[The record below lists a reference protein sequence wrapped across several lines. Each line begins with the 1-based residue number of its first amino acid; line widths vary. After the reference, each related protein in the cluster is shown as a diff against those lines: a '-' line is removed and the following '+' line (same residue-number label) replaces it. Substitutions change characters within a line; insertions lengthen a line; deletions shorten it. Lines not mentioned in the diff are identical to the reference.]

1 MAKLG
6 KRLKAI
12 REKINSEETYVIDE
26 VIKLLSDNSKV
37 KFDESVD
44 VAIKLGVDA
53 TKSDQVVRGATI
65 MPAGTGKNIRVA
77 VFTQGPKADAAKE
90 AGADFVGMDDLADEI
105 KGGMM
110 DFDVVIASPDAMR
123 VVGKLG
129 TVLGPRGLM
138 PNPKVGTVTPDVV
151 TAIKNNKAGQAMYR
165 IDKNGII
172 HTMIGKVSFTVDSLK
187 ENLDALLK
195 DLIKKKPS
203 GAKGKYIQKVVIST
217 TMGPGI
223 EVDQSSLDLK

>member
-1 MAKLG
+1 MAKVG

-12 REKINSEETYVIDE
+12 RESFDSLKAHEIDE
-26 VIKLLSDNSKV
+26 ALKILKDNSKV

-65 MPAGTGKNIRVA
+65 LPAGTGKNVRVA

-110 DFDVVIASPDAMR
+110 DFDVVIASFDFA
-123 VVGKLG
+123 GFIG
-129 TVLGPRGLM
+129 
-138 PNPKVGTVTPDVV
+138 
-151 TAIKNNKAGQAMYR
+151 NNL
-165 IDKNGII
+165 NW
-172 HTMIGKVSFTVDSLK
+172 
-187 ENLDALLK
+187 
-195 DLIKKKPS
+195 
-203 GAKGKYIQKVVIST
+203 
-217 TMGPGI
+217 
-223 EVDQSSLDLK
+223 

>member
-12 REKINSEETYVIDE
+12 REKFDNE
-26 VIKLLSDNSKV
+26 KLYAVDDAFKMLSDYSKV

-44 VAIKLGVDA
+44 VSIHLGVDA
-53 TKSDQVVRGATI
+53 TKSDQVVRGATN
-65 MPAGTGKNIRVA
+65 MPAGTGKTVRVA
-77 VFTQGPKADAAKE
+77 VFTQGPKADAARE

-151 TAIKNNKAGQAMYR
+151 TAIKNNKSGQAMYR
-165 IDKNGII
+165 IDKAGII
-172 HTMIGKVSFTVDSLK
+172 HTMIGKVSFNADSLK
-187 ENLDALLK
+187 ENLMALLS
-195 DLIKKKPS
+195 DLSKKKPS
-203 GAKGKYIQKVVIST
+203 SAKGKYIQKISISS

-223 EVDQSSLDLK
+223 LVDQASLDLK

>member
-1 MAKLG
+1 MAKVG

-12 REKINSEETYVIDE
+12 RESFDSSKAHEIDDALKIL
-26 VIKLLSDNSKV
+26 KDNSKV

-65 MPAGTGKNIRVA
+65 LPAGTGKNVQVA

-105 KGGMM
+105 KKGMM

-151 TAIKNNKAGQAMYR
+151 TAVKNNKAGQAMYR

-172 HTMIGKVSFTVDSLK
+172 HTMIGKVSFKPEALK

-195 DLIKKKPS
+195 DLVKKKPS
-203 GAKGKYIQKVVIST
+203 AAKGKYIQKINVSS

-223 EVDQSSLDLK
+223 EVDQASLDLK

>member
-1 MAKLG
+1 MSKLG

-12 REKINSEETYVIDE
+12 VEKVNKEEVYAVADAF
-26 VIKLLSDNSKV
+26 KFLSDNSKV

-53 TKSDQVVRGATI
+53 SKSDQVVRGATI
-65 MPAGTGKNIRVA
+65 MPAGTGKTVRVA

-151 TAIKNNKAGQAMYR
+151 TAVKNNKSGQAMYR
-165 IDKNGII
+165 IDKAGII
-172 HTMIGKVSFTVDSLK
+172 HTMIGKVSFTPEALT
-187 ENLDALLK
+187 ENLMALLK

-203 GAKGKYIQKVVIST
+203 SAKGKYLAKISISS
-217 TMGPGI
+217 TMGPGLEI
-223 EVDQSSLDLK
+223 DVAALDLK

>member
-1 MAKLG
+1 MAKAG
-6 KRLKAI
+6 KRLKEI
-12 REKINSEETYVIDE
+12 RGKLTQGQVFDIDDAFKFLSE
-26 VIKLLSDNSKV
+26 NSKV

-44 VAIKLGVDA
+44 VSIKLGVDA

-65 MPAGTGKNIRVA
+65 LPAGTGKTVRVA
-77 VFTQGPKADAAKE
+77 VFTQGAKAEAAKE
-90 AGADFVGMDDLADEI
+90 AGADYVGMDDLADEI

-151 TAIKNNKAGQAMYR
+151 TAIKNNKSGQAMYR
-165 IDKNGII
+165 IDKAGII
-172 HTMIGKVSFTVDSLK
+172 HTMIGKVSFAPDSLK
-187 ENLDALLK
+187 ENLMALIK

-203 GAKGKYIQKVVIST
+203 SAKGKYIRKLSVSS
-217 TMGPGI
+217 TMGAGI
-223 EVDQSSLDLK
+223 EVDIASLNLK

>member
-12 REKINSEETYVIDE
+12 REKFDNE
-26 VIKLLSDNSKV
+26 KLYPVDDAFKMLSDFSKV

-44 VAIKLGVDA
+44 VSIHLGVDA
-53 TKSDQVVRGATI
+53 TKSDQVVRGATN
-65 MPAGTGKNIRVA
+65 MPAGTGKTVRVA
-77 VFTQGPKADAAKE
+77 VFTQGPKADAARE
-90 AGADFVGMDDLADEI
+90 AGADFVGMDDLAAEI

-151 TAIKNNKAGQAMYR
+151 TAIKNNKSGQAMYR
-165 IDKNGII
+165 IDKAGII
-172 HTMIGKVSFTVDSLK
+172 HTMIGKVSFNADSLK
-187 ENLDALLK
+187 ENLMALLS
-195 DLIKKKPS
+195 DLSKKKPS
-203 GAKGKYIQKVVIST
+203 SAKGKYIQKISISS

-223 EVDQSSLDLK
+223 LVDQASLDLK

>member
-12 REKINSEETYVIDE
+12 REKFNPEETYIIDDA
-26 VIKLLSDNSKV
+26 IKLLSENSKV
-37 KFDESVD
+37 KFDESID

-172 HTMIGKVSFTVDSLK
+172 HTMIGKVSFTVESLK

-195 DLIKKKPS
+195 DLVKKKPS
-203 GAKGKYIQKVVIST
+203 AAKGKYIQKVVVSS

-223 EVDQSSLDLK
+223 IVDQSSLDLK

>member
-12 REKINSEETYVIDE
+12 REKINPEETYVIDE
-26 VIKLLSDNSKV
+26 VIKILSDNSKV

-77 VFTQGPKADAAKE
+77 VFTQGPKAEAAKE

-203 GAKGKYIQKVVIST
+203 AAKGKYIQKVVIST

>member
-1 MAKLG
+1 MAMG
-6 KRLKAI
+6 KRLKSI
-12 REKINSEETYVIDE
+12 HEKFDSEKTYEIDE
-26 VIKLLSDNSKV
+26 AFKFLSENSKV

-44 VAIKLGVDA
+44 VAIRLGVDA
-53 TKSDQVVRGATI
+53 GKSDQVVRGATI
-65 MPAGTGKNIRVA
+65 LPAGTGKTVRVA
-77 VFTQGPKADAAKE
+77 VFTQGPKAELAKE
-90 AGADFVGMDDLADEI
+90 AGADYVGMDDLADEI

-151 TAIKNNKAGQAMYR
+151 TAIKNNKSGQAMYR

-172 HTMIGKVSFTVDSLK
+172 HTMIGKVSFSADALK
-187 ENLDALLK
+187 ENLMALLV
-195 DLIKKKPS
+195 DLNKKKPS
-203 GAKGKYIQKVVIST
+203 TAKGKYLQKLTVSS
-217 TMGPGI
+217 TMGPGL
-223 EVDQSSLDLK
+223 EVDIASLDL

>member
-12 REKINSEETYVIDE
+12 REKINPEETYVIDE
-26 VIKLLSDNSKV
+26 VIKLLSENSKV

-65 MPAGTGKNIRVA
+65 MPAGTGKNIRIA

-90 AGADFVGMDDLADEI
+90 AGADFAGMDDLADEI

-172 HTMIGKVSFTVDSLK
+172 HTMIGKISFTVDSLK

>member
-1 MAKLG
+1 MAKVG

-12 REKINSEETYVIDE
+12 KEKIDTSKQYSIDE
-26 VIKLLSDNSKV
+26 AFKLLSESSKV

-44 VAIKLGVDA
+44 ISVKLGVDA

-65 MPAGTGKNIRVA
+65 LPSGTGKTVRVA
-77 VFTQGPKADAAKE
+77 VFTQGPKAEEAKA

-105 KGGMM
+105 KRGMM

-138 PNPKVGTVTPDVV
+138 PNPKVGTVTPDVA
-151 TAIKNNKAGQAMYR
+151 TAVKNNKSGQAMYR

-172 HTMIGKVSFTVDSLK
+172 HSMIGKVSFTTDALK
-187 ENLDALLK
+187 ENLIALLT
-195 DLIKKKPS
+195 DLNKKRPS
-203 GAKGKYIQKVVIST
+203 ASKGKYLQKLVVTS
-217 TMGPGI
+217 TMGPGL
-223 EVDQSSLDLK
+223 EVDISSVEL

>member
-12 REKINSEETYVIDE
+12 REKFDPENVYAVEEAF
-26 VIKLLSDNSKV
+26 KFLSDNSKV

-53 TKSDQVVRGATI
+53 SKSDQVVRGATI
-65 MPAGTGKNIRVA
+65 LPQGTGKTIRVA
-77 VFTQGPKADAAKE
+77 VFTQGPKADAARE
-90 AGADFVGMDDLADEI
+90 AGADYVGMDDLAAEI

-151 TAIKNNKAGQAMYR
+151 TAIKNNKSGQAMYR
-165 IDKNGII
+165 IDKAGII
-172 HTMIGKVSFTVDSLK
+172 HAMIGKVSFSADALK
-187 ENLDALLK
+187 ENLMALLV
-195 DLIKKKPS
+195 DLNKKKPS
-203 GAKGKYIQKVVIST
+203 AAKGKYLQKISVSS
-217 TMGPGI
+217 TMGAGLT
-223 EVDQSSLDLK
+223 VDLASLDLK

>member
-12 REKINSEETYVIDE
+12 REKFNSEETYAIDDA
-26 VIKLLSDNSKV
+26 IKILSENSKV

-53 TKSDQVVRGATI
+53 TKSDQAVRGATI
-65 MPAGTGKNIRVA
+65 LPAGTGKTIRVA

-90 AGADFVGMDDLADEI
+90 GGADYVGMDDLADEI

-165 IDKNGII
+165 IDKAGII
-172 HTMIGKVSFTVDSLK
+172 HTMIGKVSFSADSLK

-195 DLIKKKPS
+195 DLVKKKPS
-203 GAKGKYIQKVVIST
+203 SAKGKYIQKVVVSS

>member
-1 MAKLG
+1 MAKIG
-6 KRLKAI
+6 KRLKKVH
-12 REKINSEETYVIDE
+12 EKLEEGQLFLLEDAF
-26 VIKLLSDNSKV
+26 KFLSDNSKV

-44 VAIKLGVDA
+44 VSIKLGVDA

-65 MPAGTGKNIRVA
+65 LPAGTGKTIRVA

-90 AGADFVGMDDLADEI
+90 AGADFVGMDDLAAEI

-151 TAIKNNKAGQAMYR
+151 TAIKNNKSGQAMYR
-165 IDKNGII
+165 IDKAGII
-172 HTMIGKVSFTVDSLK
+172 HTMIGKVSFTPDALK
-187 ENLDALLK
+187 ENLMALLK
-195 DLIKKKPS
+195 DLNKKKPS
-203 GAKGKYIQKVVIST
+203 TAKGKYIKKISVSS
-217 TMGPGI
+217 TMGAGL
-223 EVDQSSLDLK
+223 EVDVASLDLK

>member
-12 REKINSEETYVIDE
+12 RESVNGQELFSLQEAFKF
-26 VIKLLSDNSKV
+26 LSDNSKV
-37 KFDESVD
+37 KFNESID
-44 VAIKLGVDA
+44 VAVKLGVNP

-65 MPAGTGKNIRVA
+65 LPQGTGKTVKVA
-77 VFTQGPKADAAKE
+77 VFTQGPKADEAKA
-90 AGADFVGMDDLADEI
+90 AGADYVGMDELADEI
-105 KGGMM
+105 KGGLM

-129 TVLGPRGLM
+129 TILGPRGLM

-151 TAIKNNKAGQAMYR
+151 TAVKNNKSGQAMYR
-165 IDKNGII
+165 VDKAGII
-172 HTMIGKVSFTVDSLK
+172 HTMIGKADFTPEALT
-187 ENLDALLK
+187 ENLMALLS

-203 GAKGKYIQKVVIST
+203 AAKGKYIKKISVSS
-217 TMGPGI
+217 TMGPGLEI
-223 EVDQSSLDLK
+223 DQSTLDLK

>member
-12 REKINSEETYVIDE
+12 REKFNSQETYAIDDA
-26 VIKLLSDNSKV
+26 IKILSENSKV

-65 MPAGTGKNIRVA
+65 LPAGTGKTVRVA

-105 KGGMM
+105 KKGMM

-172 HTMIGKVSFTVDSLK
+172 HTMIGKVSFNVDSLK

-195 DLIKKKPS
+195 DLVKKKPS
-203 GAKGKYIQKVVIST
+203 GAKGKYIQKVVVSS

>member
-1 MAKLG
+1 MAKIG
-6 KRLKAI
+6 KRLKEI
-12 REKINSEETYVIDE
+12 RGKITQGQVFDIDDAFKFLSE
-26 VIKLLSDNSKV
+26 NSKV

-44 VAIKLGVDA
+44 VSIKLGVDA

-65 MPAGTGKNIRVA
+65 LPAGTGKTVRVA
-77 VFTQGPKADAAKE
+77 VFTQGANAEAAKE
-90 AGADFVGMDDLADEI
+90 AGADYVGMDDLADEI

-151 TAIKNNKAGQAMYR
+151 TAIKNNKSGQAMYR
-165 IDKNGII
+165 IDKAGII
-172 HTMIGKVSFTVDSLK
+172 HTMIGKVSFSPDSLK
-187 ENLDALLK
+187 ENLMALIK

-203 GAKGKYIQKVVIST
+203 SAKGKYIRKLSVSS
-217 TMGPGI
+217 TMGAGI
-223 EVDQSSLDLK
+223 EVDIASLNIK